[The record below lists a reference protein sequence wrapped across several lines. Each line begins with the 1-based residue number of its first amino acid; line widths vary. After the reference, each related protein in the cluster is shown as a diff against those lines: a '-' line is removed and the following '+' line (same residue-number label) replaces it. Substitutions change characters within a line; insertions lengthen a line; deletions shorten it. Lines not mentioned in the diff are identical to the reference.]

1 MDLLCYA
8 SIISVIAIDGTH
20 VLYYLETVSISDM
33 ARPHSN
39 WIKNYRPSM
48 PRSHPEEFLSKKRR
62 GFVTEQS
69 ASLIETRDVKLS
81 RETISN
87 KFNLTS

>member
-1 MDLLCYA
+1 M
-8 SIISVIAIDGTH
+8 
-20 VLYYLETVSISDM
+20 DM

-39 WIKNYRPSM
+39 WIKNSKQYT
-48 PRSHPEEFLSKKRR
+48 PRSHPEEFLLKKRR

-81 RETISN
+81 LENNIQTV
-87 KFNLTS
+87 